1 MSGKFWILITAVLVV
16 TNVYDVRSRCIPH
29 DLKLHLDDMLLE
41 EHMFEIKVFTPETQE
56 HKLLS
61 VFNTLCSYWTNNKK
75 KKDYKINLKVVH
87 TFNLMLRYLD
97 NRFEDLCGELNC
109 TDVDAVRRIDT
120 ATFKEMYRKSC
131 NGSVSDLKCPSKNT
145 SETTMG
151 PTAEFSTTFLTT
163 DILFTTDHKK
173 ESTTSPTTLVSP
185 NITAPEN
192 LTTVSSPHTET
203 MRLKTENQNLWAT
216 VNTCYGLLVL
226 LFVLNI
232 VLLFMVFHLRRS
244 SKDMSQTGPRTELPE
259 PGNRS
264 REEMP
269 LQDIN
274 NSST

>member
-151 PTAEFSTTFLTT
+151 PTAEF
-163 DILFTTDHKK
+163 
-173 ESTTSPTTLVSP
+173 
-185 NITAPEN
+185 
-192 LTTVSSPHTET
+192 
-203 MRLKTENQNLWAT
+203 RLKTENQNLWAT